1 MKINTNNGAGIVIS
15 SQATPRE
22 RFAAEELQK
31 YIEKIIGTKLS
42 VVDDAHSFNEQQI
55 IIGGPAR
62 NRAARELIGEE
73 EFDTLV
79 PGPEGILIQSVG
91 ENRLL
96 IAGSEGSC
104 ERGTIYAVYE
114 FLERYL
120 GCSLSAYSHPDQA
133 AGEWIPR
140 LEELVLEDISYIKP
154 GADRPFRGACVQYGD
169 AAGNSNHQLNLVF
182 YEWLIKNRYNYVFT
196 WTSTYERLKELGL
209 VEEINR
215 RGLEFMVGH
224 HDAADLFMPPE
235 GNQYFP
241 EKYYETHPEYFKLLE
256 DGTRFKIKDHW
267 GQIVFCCRNMELI
280 EQISRNMIHWL
291 SMNPGVKMIQLAPHD
306 GKSPQCVCEKCK
318 PYSKSENYTFF
329 MNEIA
334 KRVSAVYP
342 DVKMVQMIYVD
353 LWECPEGVELSPSVM
368 VMEAT
373 WHDCGLRT
381 AGKADGG
388 SLIGTAFEENLLNW
402 GKTGAEMIFYDYYMG
417 VYQNRQR
424 YIPMADEIQSIWK
437 RFAEKG
443 ISGALTQ
450 IECFNLWNHLFN
462 FYTFGRT
469 AYDSGLSMDD
479 NLDRFVRIF
488 GNGGKWVKKVICM
501 AEECLDGQ
509 IEIMSSGLYLIRNI
523 DKKTC
528 YEYYE
533 RALNEA
539 ETPLARNNV
548 RLMRMVFRYTD
559 LESQEKDADSIK
571 YQVARPYPDIN
582 PELLYMTGFDSFWKN
597 DPGYGISIP
606 VTGEDEGAGFD
617 ARSDRWYCFE

>member
-1 MKINTNNGAGIVIS
+1 MKINTYHSAGIVIS
-15 SQATPRE
+15 SMATPRE

-31 YIEKIIGTKLS
+31 YMEKITGIKLS
-42 VVDDAHSFNEQQI
+42 IVDENHSFTANRI

-62 NRAARELIGEE
+62 NRAAKTLISET
-73 EFDTLV
+73 EFNACI
-79 PGPEGILIQSVG
+79 PGPEGMLIQSFG
-91 ENRLL
+91 DDKLL
-96 IAGSEGSC
+96 IAGSEGNC

-120 GCSLSAYSHPDQA
+120 GLSLSAFSHPLVA
-133 AGEWIPR
+133 AGEWIPHKD
-140 LEELVLEDISYIKP
+140 EIELKEISYIKA

-169 AAGNSNHQLNLVF
+169 AAGNSNHKLNIAF
-182 YEWLIKNRYNYVFT
+182 YDWLIKNRYNYVFT

-235 GNQYFP
+235 GNKYFP
-241 EKYYETHPEYFKLLE
+241 EKYYETHPEYFKMLE

-267 GQIVFCCRNMELI
+267 GQIVFCCRNAELI
-280 EQISRNMIHWL
+280 EEISKNIIFWL
-291 SMNPGVKMIQLAPHD
+291 SMNPEVKMIQLAPHD
-306 GKSPQCVCEKCK
+306 GKAPQCVCEKCK

-334 KRVSAVYP
+334 GRVSEVYP
-342 DVKMVQMIYVD
+342 EVKMVQMIYVD
-353 LWECPEGVELSPSVM
+353 LWECPRGVELSPSVM
-368 VMEAT
+368 MMEAT
-373 WHDCGLRT
+373 WHDTLRT
-381 AGKADGG
+381 AGKADGS
-388 SLIGTAFEENLLNW
+388 SLIGTTFEDNLLEW

-424 YIPMADEIQSIWK
+424 YIPMADEVQPIWK
-437 RFAEKG
+437 RFAQKG

-469 AYDSGLSMDD
+469 GYDSELSMED
-479 NLDRFVRIF
+479 NLKRFVRIF
-488 GNGGKWVKKVICM
+488 GKGGKWVEKVICM

-509 IEIMSSGLYLIRNI
+509 VDIMNCGLYLIRNI
-523 DKKTC
+523 DRLTC
-528 YEYYE
+528 YKYYE
-533 RALNEA
+533 RALDEA
-539 ETPLARNNV
+539 ETPVARNNV

-559 LESQEKDADSIK
+559 LEAQEKNADSIE
-571 YQVARPYPDIN
+571 YQVARSYEDIN
-582 PELLYMTGFDSFWKN
+582 QELLYMTSFDSFWKN

-606 VTGEDEGAGFD
+606 VTGEETGFD
-617 ARSDRWYCFE
+617 AHGDRWYCFE